1 VPKSL
6 IRLKIG
12 LILAGLALA
21 VWPLPPSVS
30 PWFFGLCI
38 VLTGIPHGAI
48 DHVLHRHYTQAPAW
62 RVSLQFYGEYFAWI
76 GLGALLWWL
85 WPAAAVVGFFA
96 VSAYHFGQTQL
107 AYLPRPQASAVDAD
121 LTPALTSAL
130 YPRAL
135 YVIWGA
141 LAVSGFVLTNS
152 TVLTYGFTQVIP
164 VADVAG
170 LAALA
175 RPYVEVAACVAII
188 LLVVSL
194 HKRPN
199 VLLLELVELTT
210 LALVFLR
217 NDFYTSFGL
226 FFGGWHALNAMH
238 HALRDVGR
246 FQRFSLWQFGREAV
260 VHSAASLGG
269 IALLVWG
276 AVQWQTGALTATL
289 DHWARLA
296 NLPLPS
302 LPVPAPGQAWGAPLL
317 VFMALSVLAF
327 PHIVVLEQ
335 WYAFLG
341 RKPQESVVPAP
352 ETKTASAV

>member
-1 VPKSL
+1 MPPSL
-6 IRLKIG
+6 VRLKSA
-12 LILAGLALA
+12 LILVGLALA
-21 VWPLPPSVS
+21 VWPLPSSVS

-48 DHVLHRHYTQAPAW
+48 DHVLHRHFTQAPAW

-107 AYLPRPQASAVDAD
+107 AYLPRERDE
-121 LTPALTSAL
+121 TSAL
-130 YPRAL
+130 QQRAL
-135 YVIWGA
+135 YIIWGA

-152 TVLTYGFTQVIP
+152 AVLTYGFTQIIP
-164 VADVAG
+164 VPDVNA

-175 RPYVEVAACVAII
+175 RPYVELAACVLIV

-194 HKRPN
+194 HSRPN

-226 FFGGWHALNAMH
+226 FFGGWHALNAIH
-238 HALRDVGR
+238 HALRDVSR
-246 FQRFSLWQFGREAV
+246 FERFSLRQFGREALL
-260 VHSAASLGG
+260 HSVASLGG
-269 IALLVWG
+269 IALLIW
-276 AVQWQTGALTATL
+276 AAAAWQPAT
-289 DHWARLA
+289 
-296 NLPLPS
+296 
-302 LPVPAPGQAWGAPLL
+302 PGAWGTPLL

-341 RKPQESVVPAP
+341 RPIKPVR
-352 ETKTASAV
+352 